1 MKNLI
6 LFLLI
11 FTSVMSSYSQTV
23 EYNKYPDTKLHKY
36 ISYVSK
42 SGDIINIGD
51 TLIIGKPSGI
61 KTFNFIQQ
69 GMEFCAPHISGKQV
83 IVTGIRSYKNNLFI
97 EFKGYGLVPVY
108 IQYENAID
116 TKEIGL
122 NIKYTSSE
130 ALTILKENKEKLD
143 LQLITQEEYNK
154 KKEELSKYIK

>member
-1 MKNLI
+1 MKNII
-6 LFLLI
+6 LFLMLI
-11 FTSVMSSYSQTV
+11 FTSALSYSQIV

-36 ISYVSK
+36 TSYVSK

-51 TLIIGKPSGI
+51 TLIIGIPSGI

-83 IVTGIRSYKNNLFI
+83 VVTGIRSYKNNLFI

-116 TKEIGL
+116 VKEIKL
-122 NIKYTSSE
+122 NVKYTSSE
-130 ALTILKENKEKLD
+130 ALTILKENKDKLD
-143 LQLITQEEYNK
+143 LGLISQEEYNRK
-154 KKEELSKYIK
+154 KLELSKFIK